1 MLRLKSINRT
11 FTSTNFEKYSPN
23 ILKKLLQSTSSRL
36 YQLNESILSNKLH
49 ASHIQYST
57 LATLSADSLSF
68 KSDQLKNAKNID
80 LGLISQKNKF
90 FDQLKNTKLEN
101 GDSIAVIWDAV
112 IIGGGHAGAEA
123 AAASARVGAKT
134 LLITNNADKI
144 GEMSCNPSFGG
155 VGKGILLR
163 EIDAMDGLV
172 SKVVDQSGIQ
182 FRVLNRSKGPAVHGP
197 RAQVDRVLFKKEMQK
212 QIKNIPNLT
221 IVEGSVSDIMWNN
234 SNQVAL
240 NTNEKN
246 ENSTSGS
253 NDKVKKFGAKYITG
267 IKIDYINKVIETGN
281 QFQNSD
287 LFLAQ
292 ANTTKNV
299 YSRSVVITTG
309 TFLGGEIHIGLEAYP
324 AGRIGEKPS
333 LKLSD
338 SIKEAGFKLGRMK
351 TGTPARLLA
360 SSIDY
365 KNLEKQFGDSPASPF
380 SYLNSSK
387 DLKHGNSQMECHKTY
402 TNERIH
408 KLISDNFDKSIHIRE
423 TVRGPRYCPSLES
436 KIKKFPT
443 KTRHMVWLEPEGLPE
458 NSNLVYPNGISNTM
472 PAEIQL
478 QFLRMIPGLENVEVT
493 QYAYGVEYDHVDP
506 RELKHSLETR
516 LISGLFMA
524 GQINGSTGY
533 EEAASQGIIAGAN
546 AGLTSTGKKEF
557 IVDRAD
563 AHIGVLIDDL
573 VSKGVF
579 EPYRVFTS
587 MSEYRLLTRS
597 DNADIRLTKKAH
609 KAGVVVDMNR
619 VLKVDD
625 TIESIEIARNY
636 LNSRSVSQSTIDHT
650 FNQYFLKLKDNNSV
664 VSELNRASLSSSD
677 TSFLKTIDQDSSF
690 STGNILDPN
699 LIESTL
705 PRGPTPSIY
714 NNYNLSS
721 IRFSS
726 EQIKSRYEMLK
737 SNIKDGI
744 KKTALDMVRLG
755 LLGHSIEEMNS
766 TLDILTNNEWTKL
779 FTQEIRMRTLTEE
792 KYYFYLKKQQQL
804 INLYRED
811 QSTYLDS
818 NIDYQKIGSFSKE
831 EIEKLEMTRP
841 MTLASAKSIG
851 GLSPASIMT
860 LLKQSS
866 LTQS

>member
-1 MLRLKSINRT
+1 MLRLKSINRSLT
-11 FTSTNFEKYSPN
+11 ITNFEKYSPN
-23 ILKKLLQSTSSRL
+23 NIKKVIQRTSSRL
-36 YQLNESILSNKLH
+36 SQLNKSFISKKLSTSYN
-49 ASHIQYST
+49 QYSS
-57 LATLSADSLSF
+57 LATVSDDSLSF
-68 KSDQLKNAKNID
+68 KSEQIKNVKNID
-80 LGLISQKNKF
+80 LELNSQKNKF
-90 FDQLKNTKLEN
+90 FDQLKTTKLEN
-101 GDSIAVIWDAV
+101 GDSIAIIWDVV

-134 LLITNNADKI
+134 LLITNNAEKI

-172 SKVVDQSGIQ
+172 SKAVDQSGIQ

-221 IVEGSVSDIMWNN
+221 IVEGSVSDIMWNDT
-234 SNQVAL
+234 NQVPVII
-240 NTNEKN
+240 NEKN
-246 ENSTSGS
+246 EKSSSGLI
-253 NDKVKKFGAKYITG
+253 DKVKKFGAKYITG
-267 IKIDYINKVIETGN
+267 IKVEYISKVIETGN
-281 QFQNSD
+281 QFQNSV

-292 ANTTKNV
+292 ANITKNV

-324 AGRIGEKPS
+324 AGRIGENPS

-365 KNLEKQFGDSPASPF
+365 KNLEKQFGDNPASPF
-380 SYLNSSK
+380 SYMNSSEGI
-387 DLKHGNSQMECHKTY
+387 KHGKSQVECYKTY

-408 KLISDNFDKSIHIRE
+408 KLISENFDKSIHIRE
-423 TVRGPRYCPSLES
+423 TIRGPRYCPSLES

-443 KTRHMVWLEPEGLPE
+443 KTRHMIWLEPEGLPE

-472 PAEIQL
+472 PADIQL

-619 VLKVDD
+619 VIKVDN

-636 LNSRSVSQSTIDHT
+636 LKSLSVSQS
-650 FNQYFLKLKDNNSV
+650 
-664 VSELNRASLSSSD
+664 
-677 TSFLKTIDQDSSF
+677 
-690 STGNILDPN
+690 
-699 LIESTL
+699 
-705 PRGPTPSIY
+705 
-714 NNYNLSS
+714 
-721 IRFSS
+721 
-726 EQIKSRYEMLK
+726 
-737 SNIKDGI
+737 
-744 KKTALDMVRLG
+744 
-755 LLGHSIEEMNS
+755 
-766 TLDILTNNEWTKL
+766 
-779 FTQEIRMRTLTEE
+779 
-792 KYYFYLKKQQQL
+792 
-804 INLYRED
+804 
-811 QSTYLDS
+811 
-818 NIDYQKIGSFSKE
+818 
-831 EIEKLEMTRP
+831 
-841 MTLASAKSIG
+841 
-851 GLSPASIMT
+851 
-860 LLKQSS
+860 
-866 LTQS
+866 